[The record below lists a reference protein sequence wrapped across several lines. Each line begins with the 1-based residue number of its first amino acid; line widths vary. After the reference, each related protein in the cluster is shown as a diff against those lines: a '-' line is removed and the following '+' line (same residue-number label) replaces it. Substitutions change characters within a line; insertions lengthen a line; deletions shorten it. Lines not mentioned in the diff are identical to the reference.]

1 MAIPLTG
8 SNFGREADKFLD
20 GIAAKKIGNLRRA
33 IAIDALE
40 QLIQYT
46 PVDTGRAK
54 GNWVASIGEPSSKYD
69 ADLKDSSG
77 ETARS
82 TGTALIKQPNWRY
95 KNLWTKDFYITN
107 NTPYIGY
114 LEDGRSKDASLG
126 FMSARTKV
134 YLDAKYYG
142 GATLA

>member
-8 SNFGREADKFLD
+8 ANFGREADRFLD
-20 GIAAKKIGNLRRA
+20 GSATKIGNLRRA
-33 IAIDALE
+33 IATDALE

-54 GNWVASIGEPSSKYD
+54 GNWIASIGEPSSNYD
-69 ADLKDSSG
+69 ADQMDPSG
-77 ETARS
+77 EMTRS
-82 TGTALIKQPNWRY
+82 TGTAIIKQPNWRY

-114 LEDGRSKDASLG
+114 LEDGRSKNAMLG
-126 FMSARTKV
+126 FMSARTKAF
-134 YLDAKYYG
+134 LDAKYYG
-142 GATLA
+142 GATLV

>member
-8 SNFGREADKFLD
+8 SNFGKEADGFLD
-20 GIAAKKIGNLRRA
+20 GITAKKIGHLRRA

-54 GNWVASIGEPSSKYD
+54 GNWVVSIGEPSSDFD
-69 ADLKDSSG
+69 AEQKDPSG
-77 ETARS
+77 EATRS
-82 TGTALIKQPNWRY
+82 AGTAIIKPMHWRY
-95 KNLWTKDFYITN
+95 KSLWTKDLYISN

-114 LEDGRSKDASLG
+114 LEDGRSKNAGLG
-126 FMSARTKV
+126 FMSARAKTFLNTK
-134 YLDAKYYG
+134 YFG
-142 GATLA
+142 GGSLV